1 MRIGSLLRNLLISCV
16 FFVSPLTASAQ
27 QGDAVSVVQRFQDHL
42 LEVMKE
48 AKTLTVRQRYERLL
62 PGIEEAFSIPVMI
75 GTATGAYWK
84 QATAEEKDR
93 LVTAFKRNNISTVAT
108 LFDGYSGQVFKI
120 EGERPAPQNTRL
132 IKTKIVDPDG
142 SSVTLDYRVLDMG
155 GRWRIIDVIV
165 DEGISEMS
173 VRRSEYGNILKSQG
187 INGLIA
193 TLTAKADEL
202 LSK

>member
-1 MRIGSLLRNLLISCV
+1 MRIGSLLRNLLILCV
-16 FFVSPLTASAQ
+16 FLAFPLTASAQ
-27 QGDAVSVVQRFQDHL
+27 QGDAISVVQRFQDHL
-42 LEVMKE
+42 LGVMKE
-48 AKTLTVRQRYERLL
+48 AKSLTVRQRYERLL
-62 PGIEEAFSIPVMI
+62 PGIEDAFSVPVMI

-132 IKTKIVDPDG
+132 IKTKIVTG
-142 SSVTLDYRVLDMG
+142 RSSCRSTTG
-155 GRWRIIDVIV
+155 FWKWGRWRIIDVIV
-165 DEGISEMS
+165 DDGISEMS
-173 VRRSEYGNILKSQG
+173 VRRSEYGNILKNQG

>member
-1 MRIGSLLRNLLISCV
+1 MRIGTQLRSLLILCV
-16 FFVSPLTASAQ
+16 FLVAPLTASAQ
-27 QGDAVSVVQRFQDHL
+27 QGDPVSVVQRFQDHL

-48 AKTLTVRQRYERLL
+48 AKSLTVRQRYERLL
-62 PGIEEAFSIPVMI
+62 PGIEDAFSIPVMI

-84 QATAEEKDR
+84 QATVEEKER
-93 LVTAFKRNNISTVAT
+93 LATAFKRNNISTVAT
-108 LFDGYSGQVFKI
+108 LFDGYSGQAFKI
-120 EGERPAPQNTRL
+120 EGETPAPQNTRL
-132 IKTKIVDPDG
+132 IKTKIIDPDG
-142 SSVTLDYRVLDMG
+142 SSVSLDYRVLEMA

-165 DEGISEMS
+165 DEGISEMT
-173 VRRSEYGNILKSQG
+173 VRRSEYGNTLKNQG